1 MMIMLEWE
9 VIFLK
14 CVLERVIFLI
24 HGYKLIFGTNAR
36 QTFPQAT
43 IVYSKVQVFLLSRN
57 FLKCF
62 VEILS
67 K

>member
-1 MMIMLEWE
+1 MLEWE
-9 VIFLK
+9 MVFLK
-14 CVLERVIFLI
+14 CALDRIIFLI
-24 HGYKLIFGTNAR
+24 HGYKLIFGTSAR

-43 IVYSKVQVFLLSRN
+43 TVYATAQVFLLSRN

-62 VEILS
+62 VEIFS